1 MKVFDLIISIVALIV
16 SLCNLFITKKIA
28 VVDRKTSIY
37 MDTIVYLDK
46 FKFIAQ
52 STDLGLGDSLT
63 KKVTDEWISEQI
75 LIAVNIDTRLHLVD
89 NKKADIFWKIIS
101 KIFCAN
107 PYFDSD
113 SYNILRTEIISELN
127 S

>member
-1 MKVFDLIISIVALIV
+1 MEVFGLIISIIVLIV
-16 SLCNLFITKKIA
+16 SLWNLFITKKIA

-37 MDTIVYLDK
+37 MDTVVYLDK
-46 FKFIAQ
+46 LKFIAQ
-52 STDLGLGDSLT
+52 STELGLGDSLT
-63 KKVTDEWISEQI
+63 KKVTDEWSSEQI
-75 LIAVNIDTRLHLVD
+75 LIAVDIDTRLRLVD

-113 SYNILRTEIISELN
+113 SYNTLRAEIISELN